1 MWSNIWDFLIYLVIV
16 FCVFQ
21 FPFHPL
27 LFYKEVE
34 FHMGHG
40 MAFFSQLDFQTFSN
54 FYPRDMRLK
63 VQHLIISVIFIF
75 LTKLGVIFIFYTKL
89 TLDFLV
95 SDLIKCQNCN
105 KVKSNYFINYSCLSS
120 WSCVVRPRYWYY
132 QLTLDSRPHYYR
144 IDTNFN
150 CSAGSRW
157 WSQTRRTRCV
167 SRRSRWRS
175 ASRSL
180 SQLSGQ
186 CRPSWRTSGPAMT
199 W

>member
-75 LTKLGVIFIFYTKL
+75 YTKL

-105 KVKSNYFINYSCLSS
+105 KVKSNYFIICSCLSS
-120 WSCVVRPRYWYY
+120 
-132 QLTLDSRPHYYR
+132 
-144 IDTNFN
+144 
-150 CSAGSRW
+150 
-157 WSQTRRTRCV
+157 
-167 SRRSRWRS
+167 
-175 ASRSL
+175 
-180 SQLSGQ
+180 
-186 CRPSWRTSGPAMT
+186 
-199 W
+199 